1 MSEMTCLS
9 LEIKVWISRGGWSIV
24 RYLRRSLSEMRLISR
39 SASSSY
45 VGLIALDIFEERRGG
60 ASGAFVVR
68 AGLGLPREAPTRLIQ
83 PRITNASISSLYSPS
98 GISWQRSKRISCTF
112 CSRTVGV
119 VGAGRDGPFPVSSAR
134 RCCMATTCAYIDARS
149 SSFARGCWAKRSLNS
164 RLRRCAASRHTRLY
178 SSRRLVAA
186 AAS

>member
-1 MSEMTCLS
+1 MIFPVAFLTRPFHDTEILVCSFNELVHPFILAGKDEADSVRHFS
-9 LEIKVWISRGGWSIV
+9 LLLG
-24 RYLRRSLSEMRLISR
+24 
-39 SASSSY
+39 
-45 VGLIALDIFEERRGG
+45 
-60 ASGAFVVR
+60 VVAH